1 MNPDSNLELAKEIM
15 SKFASI
21 TGLEPVNHSPK
32 RYLWTDAFAVCN
44 YLELFKQTNDKNYM
58 DLALRLIGQVHHFL
72 GQHRDD
78 DSRTGWISGLENH
91 EGALHPTRGG
101 LRIGKELNERK
112 PYEPFDERLEWDQDG
127 QYYHYLTKWMH
138 ALNRVSRVTG
148 DSTYN
153 EWAVELAEAAHA
165 GFVYTEEGRKRMYW
179 KMSIDLTYPLVRS
192 MGQHDPL
199 DGLVTYS
206 ELQETS
212 RDLGKS
218 SLPRLSREIID
229 LAMILSG
236 QSLVT
241 NDPLGIGGLL
251 SDASRIAQLMI
262 RGEFKYGD
270 LLETVVD
277 SAILGIDFFTKND
290 PFELP
295 ADYRLAFRELGMSI
309 GLKDVGKLYGWVNE
323 SPDLFGQRTSQGVES
338 LMNYMPLGKQIE
350 EFWIEDKNRKSLSW
364 IEHQEINMVMLA
376 TSIIPDGFLLI

>member
-1 MNPDSNLELAKEIM
+1 MNLDSNLELAKEIM

-44 YLELFKQTNDKNYM
+44 HLELFKQTNDKTYM

-78 DSRTGWISGLENH
+78 DPRTGWISGLENQ

-112 PYEPFDERLEWDQDG
+112 PYEPFDERLEWERDG

-138 ALNRVSRVTG
+138 ALNRASRVTG

-153 EWAVELAEAAHA
+153 DWAVELAEAAHA

-218 SLPRLSREIID
+218 SLPRLSREITD
-229 LAMILSG
+229 MTMILSG
-236 QSLVT
+236 QSLAT
-241 NDPLGIGGLL
+241 NDPLSIGGLL

-262 RGEFKYGD
+262 RGEFRYGD

-277 SAILGIDFFTKND
+277 SAILGIDFFTKNN

-295 ADYRLAFRELGMSI
+295 NDYRLAFRELGMSI
-309 GLKDVGKLYGWVNE
+309 GLKGVEKLHGWVNE
-323 SPDLFGQRTSQGVES
+323 SPDLFNQRTSQGVES

-350 EFWIEDKNRKSLSW
+350 EFWIEDKNRKSTSW